1 MSKKSSGLAKSL
13 GDLFEDNTPEVHGG
27 GTVIKRD
34 GASEVIMTPTSGG
47 PMDMPTVEKPKSL
60 FEELPKN
67 RSIKANFKN
76 FR

>member
-1 MSKKSSGLAKSL
+1 MSKKPSGLGKSL
-13 GDLFEDNTPEVHGG
+13 GELFEDNTPEVHGG

-34 GASEVIMTPTSGG
+34 GNSEVVITPTSGG
-47 PMDMPTVEKPKSL
+47 PSDITPPEKPKGL
-60 FEELPKN
+60 FDELPKN

>member
-1 MSKKSSGLAKSL
+1 MSKKPSGLGKSL
-13 GDLFEDNTPEVHGG
+13 GELFEDNTPEVHGG
-27 GTVIKRD
+27 ATVIKKSD
-34 GASEVIMTPTSGG
+34 GAAVVITPTSGG
-47 PMDMPTVEKPKSL
+47 PSDITPPEKPKSL